1 MIIIEAKHVAQ
12 AVSQIGNKEAQA
24 ESGLDETARRTQ
36 AQLAQLLDEV
46 AQGLNQ
52 FEARLQGAPVLDA
65 LLQVG

>member
-36 AQLAQLLDEV
+36 SQLAQLLDEV